1 MTWLTVTKYLCRKWP
16 QVCFICRNHNP
27 VLSSYMTYHMV
38 CIKSSTMGVT
48 CEARTAYHSGAP
60 EFTPGFCGVPVD
72 ESSVFCVM
80 SCRSWFVL
88 LSLCL
93 SFFLFSFG
101 HCIVSPSS
109 IQWLVVCRWFSL
121 DTPVSST
128 NKTDSHDKTE
138 ILLKLALNTI
148 TFSYLRLLITH
159 SSKLFLLNVVYFA
172 VFCRSLFV
180 LLSIFLVCIALSVLW
195 FTSVYL
201 VWHLQTL

>member
-1 MTWLTVTKYLCRKWP
+1 
-16 QVCFICRNHNP
+16 
-27 VLSSYMTYHMV
+27 
-38 CIKSSTMGVT
+38 
-48 CEARTAYHSGAP
+48 
-60 EFTPGFCGVPVD
+60 
-72 ESSVFCVM
+72 VFCVM